1 MLLLASA
8 KFKSMLEYIMIYTQ
22 FTDFLCHHIKLGGR
36 GGCTSEGAL
45 TFVGGG
51 TLEHRDYKRIEAASR
66 DESRDKLN
74 KSNGGPGI

>member
-22 FTDFLCHHIKLGGR
+22 FTDFLCHHIKLGG
-36 GGCTSEGAL
+36 GECTSEGVL

-51 TLEHRDYKRIEAASR
+51 TLEPLR
-66 DESRDKLN
+66 
-74 KSNGGPGI
+74 